1 MAKKMDLSFVKVV
14 SDMRGFQSHV
24 LDNTDA
30 LVIVG
35 ACRPASDSAR
45 RTDQERRMQAERPCP
60 AGHTGPSR
68 WC

>member
-24 LDNTDA
+24 LDITDS
-30 LVIVG
+30 LVVVG

-45 RTDQERRMQAERPCP
+45 RTVQQRRMQGERPCP
-60 AGHTGPSR
+60 AGPAGPSR